1 MHLELNKLMVQF
13 DSQTLPFPMV
23 RILFV
28 CDGPSFTASKHGT
41 HLTETGHTH
50 MEEISICLG
59 PPVKPKLSWNKKHI
73 IVCQLYMENKSKI

>member
-1 MHLELNKLMVQF
+1 MVQF
-13 DSQTLPFPMV
+13 DSQTLSFPLV

-50 MEEISICLG
+50 MEIYVLDHQSSPNCPGTRNIS
-59 PPVKPKLSWNKKHI
+59 LSA
-73 IVCQLYMENKSKI
+73 LYGEQK